1 MDEQEHNAKDRL
13 THPAVVFGVAL
24 ICGGLWGSAFPM
36 IKIGY
41 RFLAIAG
48 GDAPSQ
54 ILFAGMRFTLAGLM
68 TVAILSA
75 RRGRWLAPRRKAWP
89 KVFTL
94 CLFQTFA
101 QYTFFYIG
109 LAHTS
114 GVRGAIIN
122 ATNTFWTI
130 VLACLVFHQERLTWR
145 KLLGTAIGFSGVV
158 LINLAGGA
166 RAAGRFTLLGDGLI
180 VLTAMSSAVSSVLI
194 KSFSQSENPMMLSG
208 WQFLTGG
215 LLMTAVGLILGG
227 QLPRFTLPGLG
238 VLVYLAALS
247 ATAYSLWALLLAHN
261 PVSRVSVYGFMNP
274 IAGVL
279 LSALL
284 LGEGRQAFGWASL
297 AALALVSAGIL
308 VVNRHG
314 EASAAHHPGEAMAP
328 SHQRL

>member
-1 MDEQEHNAKDRL
+1 MDEQENKTKDRL

-24 ICGGLWGSAFPM
+24 ICGILWGSAFPM

-68 TVAILSA
+68 TIAILSA
-75 RRGRWLAPRRKAWP
+75 RQRRWLAPGRKAWP

-130 VLACLVFHQERLTWR
+130 VLACLVFHQEKLTWR

-166 RAAGRFTLLGDGLI
+166 KAAGAFTWLGDGLI

-194 KSFSQSENPMMLSG
+194 KTFSRSENPMMLSG
-208 WQFLTGG
+208 WQFLAGG
-215 LLMTAVGLILGG
+215 LLMVAGGLILGG
-227 QLPRFTLPGLG
+227 HLSRLTLPGLG

-297 AALALVSAGIL
+297 AALVLVSAGIWT
-308 VVNRHG
+308 VNRHADAP
-314 EASAAHHPGEAMAP
+314 ASLKPREAMASP
-328 SHQRL
+328 HQRL